1 MPNITPEAIWSL
13 NEAELRGLLNSEIL
27 KPRQNIIRFY
37 APSFTYYKNKHYC
50 SSTDSFP
57 TISITGNACALNCK
71 HCGGKV
77 LETMQSA
84 MTPKKLFELGL
95 KLKKNGA
102 KGCLVSG
109 GCLPDGSVPLDD
121 FVPVIKRFTRELD
134 LKVFVHTG
142 IIKQVTAVALK
153 EACVDAALI
162 DVIGSAE
169 TVGKIYNLKV
179 TIQDYASSLKV
190 LQEAKLNIVPHVIVG
205 LNDGKLDGEMQALQ
219 MIKKIEPAALVI
231 IAFMPIP
238 GTDMAKTP
246 PPKPTDISKVAAIA
260 RQMFPET
267 PIVLGCMRPKGGSR
281 GETDILA
288 LKAGVDAIAF
298 PSEDGVE
305 YAKSKGY
312 NTAFSSY
319 CCAQMYVDA
328 IKL

>member
-13 NEAELRGLLNSEIL
+13 NEAELRTLLDSEIL
-27 KPRQNIIRFY
+27 KPTQSTIRFY
-37 APSFTYYKNKHYC
+37 APSFTYYKTKHYC
-50 SSTDSFP
+50 SSTNAFP
-57 TISITGNACALNCK
+57 TISVTGNTCALNCK

-77 LETMQSA
+77 LETMHSA
-84 MTPKKLFELGL
+84 MTPEKLLELGL

-102 KGCLVSG
+102 KGCLISG

-121 FVPVIKRFTRELD
+121 FVHVLGRFKWELG
-134 LKVFVHTG
+134 LTVFVHTG
-142 IIKQVTAVALK
+142 IIKQETAVALK
-153 EACVDAALI
+153 EAGVDAVLI

-169 TVGKIYNLKV
+169 TIEKIYNLKV

-190 LQEAKLNIVPHVIVG
+190 LQEVKLNIVPHVIVG
-205 LNDGKLDGEMQALQ
+205 LNDGKLDGEMQALK

-312 NTAFSSY
+312 LSL
-319 CCAQMYVDA
+319 
-328 IKL
+328 I